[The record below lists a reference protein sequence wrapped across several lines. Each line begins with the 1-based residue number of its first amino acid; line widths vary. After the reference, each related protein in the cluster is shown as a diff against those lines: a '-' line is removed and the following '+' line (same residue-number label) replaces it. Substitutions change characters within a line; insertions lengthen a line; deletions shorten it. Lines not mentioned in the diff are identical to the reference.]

1 MAPFVDGMARR
12 VECALRASYEPRIYD
27 GRRPRIHLKT
37 GQTMAAGASSVRV
50 SSTLV
55 ASLWPAHRG
64 GAIRGAVLVL
74 LAAGL
79 LTVSA
84 KLQVPFWPVPMTMQT
99 MVVLMIGAAMGSRL
113 GAAAVIVYLVEG
125 AIGLPV
131 FAGTPERG
139 LGLPYMAGPTGGFLV
154 GFLAATVVTGCL
166 AEQGF
171 GRTLPRLLVAMTI
184 GHLVIFAFG
193 LAWLSVHLG
202 AAQAWAVG
210 AAPFVAGTLVKTL
223 LAAALIQA
231 GWLVSRR

>member
-1 MAPFVDGMARR
+1 MSDACRTGAAR
-12 VECALRASYEPRIYD
+12 ESTS
-27 GRRPRIHLKT
+27 KT
-37 GQTMAAGASSVRV
+37 GRDTMAAGASTVPAP
-50 SSTLV
+50 STLI
-55 ASLWPAHRG
+55 ASLWPAER
-64 GAIRGAVLVL
+64 AGAVRGVILVL

-99 MVVLMIGAAMGSRL
+99 MVVLMIGAAMGWRL
-113 GAAAVIVYLVEG
+113 GSAAVVVYLLEG

-139 LGLPYMAGPTGGFLV
+139 LGLAYMAGPTGGFLV

-171 GRTLPRLLVAMTI
+171 GRTLPRLVVSMAL
-184 GHLVIFAFG
+184 GHVVIFAFG
-193 LAWLSVHLG
+193 LAWLSLHVGASQAWILG
-202 AAQAWAVG
+202 AV
-210 AAPFVAGTLVKTL
+210 PFVAGTLVKTV

-231 GWLVSRR
+231 GWLVARR

>member
-1 MAPFVDGMARR
+1 
-12 VECALRASYEPRIYD
+12 
-27 GRRPRIHLKT
+27 
-37 GQTMAAGASSVRV
+37 MAAGASTVPAP
-50 SSTLV
+50 STLI
-55 ASLWPAHRG
+55 ASLWPAER
-64 GAIRGAVLVL
+64 AGAVRGVILVL

-99 MVVLMIGAAMGSRL
+99 MVVLMIGAAMGWRL
-113 GAAAVIVYLVEG
+113 GSAAVVVYLLEG

-139 LGLPYMAGPTGGFLV
+139 LGLAYMAGPTGGFLV

-171 GRTLPRLLVAMTI
+171 GRTLPRLVVSMAI
-184 GHLVIFAFG
+184 GHVVIFAFG
-193 LAWLSVHLG
+193 LAWLSLHVGASQAWILG
-202 AAQAWAVG
+202 AV
-210 AAPFVAGTLVKTL
+210 PFVAGTLVKTV

-231 GWLVSRR
+231 GWLVARR

>member
-1 MAPFVDGMARR
+1 
-12 VECALRASYEPRIYD
+12 
-27 GRRPRIHLKT
+27 
-37 GQTMAAGASSVRV
+37 MAAGASTVPAP
-50 SSTLV
+50 STLI
-55 ASLWPAHRG
+55 ASLWPAERA
-64 GAIRGAVLVL
+64 GAVRGAVLVL

-99 MVVLMIGAAMGSRL
+99 MMVLMIGAAMGWRL
-113 GAAAVIVYLVEG
+113 GSAAVVVYLLEG

-139 LGLPYMAGPTGGFLV
+139 LGLAYMAGPTGGFLV

-171 GRTLPRLLVAMTI
+171 GRTLPRLVVSMAL
-184 GHLVIFAFG
+184 GHVVIFAFG
-193 LAWLSVHLG
+193 LAWLSLHVGASQAWILG
-202 AAQAWAVG
+202 AV
-210 AAPFVAGTLVKTL
+210 PFVAGTLVKTV

-231 GWLVSRR
+231 GWLVARR

>member
-1 MAPFVDGMARR
+1 
-12 VECALRASYEPRIYD
+12 
-27 GRRPRIHLKT
+27 
-37 GQTMAAGASSVRV
+37 MAAGASTVPAP
-50 SSTLV
+50 STLI
-55 ASLWPAHRG
+55 ASLWPAKRAGAVRG
-64 GAIRGAVLVL
+64 VVLVL

-99 MVVLMIGAAMGSRL
+99 MVVLMIGAAMGWRL
-113 GAAAVIVYLVEG
+113 GSAAVVVYLLEG

-139 LGLPYMAGPTGGFLV
+139 LGLAYMAGPTGGFLV

-171 GRTLPRLLVAMTI
+171 GRTLPRLVVSMAI
-184 GHLVIFAFG
+184 GHVVIFAFG
-193 LAWLSVHLG
+193 LAWLSLHVGASQAWILG
-202 AAQAWAVG
+202 AV
-210 AAPFVAGTLVKTL
+210 PFVAGTLVKTV

-231 GWLVSRR
+231 GWLVARR

>member
-1 MAPFVDGMARR
+1 
-12 VECALRASYEPRIYD
+12 
-27 GRRPRIHLKT
+27 
-37 GQTMAAGASSVRV
+37 MAAGASTVPAP
-50 SSTLV
+50 STLI
-55 ASLWPAHRG
+55 ASLWPAER
-64 GAIRGAVLVL
+64 AGAVRGVILVL

-99 MVVLMIGAAMGSRL
+99 MVVLMIGAAMGWRL
-113 GAAAVIVYLVEG
+113 GSAAVVVYLLEG

-139 LGLPYMAGPTGGFLV
+139 LGLAYMAGPTGGFLV

-171 GRTLPRLLVAMTI
+171 GRTLPRLVVSMAL
-184 GHLVIFAFG
+184 GHVVIFAFG
-193 LAWLSVHLG
+193 LAWLSLHVGASQAWILG
-202 AAQAWAVG
+202 AV
-210 AAPFVAGTLVKTL
+210 PFVAGTLVKTV

-231 GWLVSRR
+231 GWLVARR